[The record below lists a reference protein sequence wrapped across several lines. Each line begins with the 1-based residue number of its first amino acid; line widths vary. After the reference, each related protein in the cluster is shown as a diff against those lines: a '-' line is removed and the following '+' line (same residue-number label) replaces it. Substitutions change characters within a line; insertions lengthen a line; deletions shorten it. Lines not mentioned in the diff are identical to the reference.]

1 MKFEPKLWLFYGQ
14 QIYRKRKI
22 YVIQTELPK
31 TEVMQS
37 RNYEKRID
45 RNGMRLRSFVNKRF
59 HAVNANVSTLVYS
72 RCLE

>member
-1 MKFEPKLWLFYGQ
+1 MSPNYGYFMGNKIIENGKF
-14 QIYRKRKI
+14 
-22 YVIQTELPK
+22 YVIQNELPK

-59 HAVNANVSTLVYS
+59 HAVNANVSTLDYS